1 MTYTPN
7 FQNPQV
13 QRRIQ
18 KSLDWCNTYLSE
30 TKTHWLSYNEIQRQ
44 FGSLHRPLGIYL
56 RNSLLICVN
65 PYYSNLTKS
74 VCKTYKLNIEGYLRL
89 CQAINYEPKFTL
101 NPKQQQQ
108 LESGQF
114 DYNDSSDRSFNGI
127 QYIHKEKR
135 RTILE
140 NAGYHYHYDIEAAAP
155 TLLLQ
160 RYQQLQTHHQI
171 HTQGYKTKSLV
182 ALEYYINNRSQIRQ
196 QIASECQ
203 TSDSTI
209 KEVITLALL
218 GAVLSSN
225 RHSSIFREINN
236 DYALMTR
243 LQNNHSLRDILKD
256 ISAMWKI
263 LRELLPVRY
272 LTDRNGKQR
281 LRALRGS
288 DKSGLYRSL
297 EKQVGD
303 VIRRSLRGTR
313 CLWIHD
319 GWSCDKVCDDV
330 RLISEV
336 RRQTGFVI
344 KLDREQFDK

>member
-1 MTYTPN
+1 MTYAPN
-7 FQNPQV
+7 YQNPQV
-13 QRRIQ
+13 QRRIA
-18 KSLDWCNTYLSE
+18 KSLDWCNTYLTE
-30 TKTHWLSYNEIQRQ
+30 TKTHWLSQREIQRQ
-44 FGSLHRPLGIYL
+44 FGSQSRPLGKYL
-56 RNSLLICVN
+56 RNTLLICVN
-65 PYYSNLTKS
+65 PYYSNLTES

-89 CQAINYEPKFTL
+89 CTAFDYEPKFAL

-108 LESGQF
+108 LESGVF
-114 DYNDSSDRSFNGI
+114 DYNDTSDRSFNGI
-127 QYIHKEKR
+127 QFIPKKKR

-140 NAGYHYHYDIEAAAP
+140 NQGYRFHYDIEAAAP

-160 RYQQLQTHHQI
+160 RCQQLQTHHQI
-171 HTQGYKTKSLV
+171 HSEDYKAKQFV
-182 ALEYYINNRSQIRQ
+182 ALEYYINNRSEIRQ
-196 QIASECQ
+196 KIANECQ
-203 TSDSTI
+203 TNEKTI

-218 GAVLSSN
+218 GAMLSSN

-243 LQNNHSLRDILKD
+243 LQNSKSLREILKD
-256 ISAMWKI
+256 ISVMWKI

-272 LTDRNGKQR
+272 LTDKNGKQR
-281 LRALRGS
+281 LRALTGG

-303 VIRRSLRGTR
+303 VIRRSLRGSR

-319 GWSCDKVCDDV
+319 GWSCDKVCDELG
-330 RLISEV
+330 LISEV

-344 KLDREQFDK
+344 KLDREQFNQ